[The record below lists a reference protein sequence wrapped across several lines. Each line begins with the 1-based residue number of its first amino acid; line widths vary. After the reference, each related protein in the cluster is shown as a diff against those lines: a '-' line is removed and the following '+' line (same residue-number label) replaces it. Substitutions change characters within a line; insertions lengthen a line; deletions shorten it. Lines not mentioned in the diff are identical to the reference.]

1 MKEKYSNDQNKSSAE
16 FNEGITVRRENRI
29 TEVASK
35 RQTDVVLVLEN
46 VHDPHNIGAVLR
58 TCDSVGVAEVFVV
71 YTDSNLDQ
79 ETLDLG
85 LQSRTSSGAYKWVKT
100 TLFHSVA
107 ECITAL
113 RKKNLLL
120 YGTHLHQEAKSI
132 YECNFEKP
140 VAIVLGNER
149 DGLSQEMLDELDG
162 NIYIP
167 QVGMVKSLNISV
179 ACAVVLYELYRQREL
194 SGRYEDNHVDENLKN
209 HYMSTHRKLKEDDS
223 I

>member
-1 MKEKYSNDQNKSSAE
+1 MKEKYSNDQSKSSAE

-29 TEVASK
+29 NEVASK
-35 RQTDVVLVLEN
+35 RQSDVVLVLEN

-58 TCDSVGVAEVFVV
+58 SCDSVGVAEVFVV

-100 TLFHSVA
+100 SLFHSVSECVA
-107 ECITAL
+107 EL
-113 RKKNLLL
+113 RKKHLTLL
-120 YGTHLHQEAKSI
+120 GTHLHQKAQSI
-132 YECNFEKP
+132 YDVNFVSP

-149 DGLSQEMLDELDG
+149 DGLSQEMLDQLDG

-179 ACAVVLYELYRQREL
+179 ACAVVLYELYRQRDLAGKYTGQKSNEHIK
-194 SGRYEDNHVDENLKN
+194 D
-209 HYMSTHRKLKEDDS
+209 HYLNTHRKLKENED
-223 I
+223 